1 MALKAKERAKRG
13 DEVRTIERRDELPPL
28 TVSSQPID
36 SSCEKDPEVAARRLV
51 VNFPSTE
58 SLQIGSFLRRKSFN
72 DFHSHIY
79 FYPSDIVFRFEFH
92 FEKKITTIIVVSSS
106 FLLFFFFF
114 FAVHPRYYLDPTT
127 GLQISSADTRLD
139 RGARFARSMGHFTGV
154 ISTLR

>member
-13 DEVRTIERRDELPPL
+13 DEVRTIERRDELPPPL

-79 FYPSDIVFRFEFH
+79 HTFIHPTSFSVSSFISN
-92 FEKKITTIIVVSSS
+92 KKSPPSSS
-106 FLLFFFFF
+106 FLLLFFFFSF
-114 FAVHPRYYLDPTT
+114 FFLPCILDIIWIQRRDYKFRVRTQGSIEER
-127 GLQISSADTRLD
+127 GLRVRWDTLQ
-139 RGARFARSMGHFTGV
+139 V
-154 ISTLR
+154 

>member
-72 DFHSHIY
+72 DFHTYTFIHPTSFSISS
-79 FYPSDIVFRFEFH
+79 FIS
-92 FEKKITTIIVVSSS
+92 KKKSPPSSS
-106 FLLFFFFF
+106 FLLLFFFLSFF
-114 FAVHPRYYLDPTT
+114 LFFLPCILDIIWIQRRDYKFRVRTQGSIEERSLRVRWDT
-127 GLQISSADTRLD
+127 LQ
-139 RGARFARSMGHFTGV
+139 V
-154 ISTLR
+154 